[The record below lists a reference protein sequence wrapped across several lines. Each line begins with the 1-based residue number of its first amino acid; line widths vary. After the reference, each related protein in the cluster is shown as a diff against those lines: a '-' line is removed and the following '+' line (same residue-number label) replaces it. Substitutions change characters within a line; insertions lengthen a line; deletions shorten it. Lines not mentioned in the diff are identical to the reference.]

1 MNQYEAFKDTVALAE
16 KAGMPVLPGTNL
28 GLDHMRDTLS
38 RITPASP
45 PSTLGRWLGWA
56 QCALVAAGV
65 GVTFDDVE
73 AINTRWGEPDKAQR
87 SFEKTRIELA
97 KTLSAADENTASGTI
112 GRVTG
117 LPPRPAEF
125 TTPREAPPSPSV
137 RDSDRDLLEEITR
150 SLKAMVDAFGGNVPD
165 WLAEEYAAAENAIE
179 RVERA
184 RRADAS
190 ELEP

>member
-38 RITPASP
+38 RITPAFP

-65 GVTFDDVE
+65 GVTLDDVE
-73 AINTRWGEPDKAQR
+73 AINTRWGEQDKPR
-87 SFEKTRIELA
+87 KTFEKTRIELA
-97 KTLSAADENTASGTI
+97 KTLSAADENAASGTI
-112 GRVTG
+112 GKVTG
-117 LPPRPAEF
+117 TTPRTAEF
-125 TTPREAPPSPSV
+125 TTPHETPPSPSA
-137 RDSDRDLLEEITR
+137 RDSDLLEEVTR